1 VEGKVN
7 RVLWVTL
14 LSFLS
19 FGCSVPAPHSKA
31 QLSYVGHLFAIPA
44 NASVILSTG
53 GEENI
58 LILRYGAAKGERYL
72 GFSDMAADRSL
83 DLGCRPSAF
92 FAAVFADGVD
102 TGCNKEGIDAFQKVF
117 VDAKDTGVWSGE
129 KLTVYYSI
137 SDDHS
142 FLFAFDKSDKAF
154 KIDTDFLTK
163 NDLKDLVSG
172 AL

>member
-1 VEGKVN
+1 MN

-19 FGCSVPAPHSKA
+19 FGCSVPATQSKA
-31 QLSYVGHLFAIPA
+31 QLSYGGHLFAIPA
-44 NASVILSTG
+44 NASVILNAG
-53 GEENI
+53 GDENI
-58 LILRYGAAKGERYL
+58 LILRYGAAKGKRYL

-83 DLGCRPSAF
+83 DLGCRPSTF
-92 FAAVFADGVD
+92 FAAVFADG
-102 TGCNKEGIDAFQKVF
+102 TAAGCNKEGIDAFQKVF
-117 VDAKDTGVWSGE
+117 VETKETGVWSGE

-142 FLFAFDKSDKAF
+142 FLFAFDKSGKAF

-163 NDLKDLVSG
+163 NELKDLVSG